1 MKTQNLIGKHVI
13 VRSNMAGIFFGI
25 LAKKNGQELTLQKVR
40 KFYYFSGAN
49 TVEDLAIQG
58 ALNPDNC
65 KLTVEVDELVISDYV
80 QILPCTKAAINNNK
94 NIKIWKFQK

>member
-1 MKTQNLIGKHVI
+1 MKTQTLIGKNVI

-25 LAKKNGQELTLQKVR
+25 LAKKTGQELTLQKVR

-49 TVEDLAIQG
+49 TVEDLATQG

-65 KLTVEVDELVISDYV
+65 KLTSEVDELVISEYV
-80 QILPCTKAAINNNK
+80 QIIPCTKQAITNNK
-94 NIKIWKFQK
+94 NIKTWKFEK